1 MQIWLVYTYL
11 LNVPSV
17 STRHFNKLKTN
28 VSFRE
33 ILRLIARNSFKL
45 DAVKHGI
52 QLDRRLGH
60 KLGHLILFSIKK
72 LEKVVASK
80 NMISQ

>member
-1 MQIWLVYTYL
+1 MQIC
-11 LNVPSV
+11 
-17 STRHFNKLKTN
+17 
-28 VSFRE
+28 FR
-33 ILRLIARNSFKL
+33 L
-45 DAVKHGI
+45 DAAKHCI

-60 KLGHLILFSIKK
+60 KLGHFILFSIKK